1 MRSKKPFLIAL
12 FLGIWIIIT
21 YLLLTRQGL
30 DDVEQPAYQEL
41 QRSLDR
47 LEMDIKAE
55 AMTNRELVQKLL
67 IAMNEIQKVKF
78 ISDKCIYILT
88 NWINII
94 IYISAK
100 TVHCSSKS

>member
-88 NWINII
+88 NWIIV